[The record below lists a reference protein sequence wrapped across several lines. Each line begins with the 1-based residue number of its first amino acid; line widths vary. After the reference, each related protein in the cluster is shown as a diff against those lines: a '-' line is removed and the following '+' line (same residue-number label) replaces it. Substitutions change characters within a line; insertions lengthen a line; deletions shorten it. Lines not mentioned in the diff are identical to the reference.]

1 MTRRRRTKAVV
12 SRLVLVLLVISRQEG
27 LLLLLELSLNREGS
41 VRHCAQT
48 FLRDELARLTADTIG
63 LIFDTKKSS
72 LKVVDELQ
80 QTLCHTTSLPLGERS
95 SAFVYRLEGR
105 LCIGDIIAL
114 VVDGTLAKEVIIT
127 DSLVELLHNQLTKLL
142 QFFVSV
148 GGLLVTHYIRIVSV

>member
-1 MTRRRRTKAVV
+1 MV

-27 LLLLLELSLNREGS
+27 LLLLLELSLDREGS
-41 VRHCAQT
+41 VRYCAQT
-48 FLRDELARLTADTIG
+48 FLGDELARLTADTIG

-80 QTLCHTTSLPLGERS
+80 QTLCHTTSLPLRERS

-105 LCIGDIIAL
+105 LRIGDIIAL
-114 VVDGTLAKEVIIT
+114 IVDGTLAEQVIIT